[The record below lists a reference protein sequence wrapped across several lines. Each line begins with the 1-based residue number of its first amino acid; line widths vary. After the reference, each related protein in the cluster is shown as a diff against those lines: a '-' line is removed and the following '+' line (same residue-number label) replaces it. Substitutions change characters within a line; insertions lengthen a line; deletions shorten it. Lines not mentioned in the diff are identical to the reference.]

1 MQNKEESVSR
11 NSVLSLAV
19 LVEKRLKQKCLFIS
33 EGRQPR
39 HTRQGCRTNGR
50 VCGWERRPPGAC
62 PPARLLAG
70 LAAGSS
76 GPTWL
81 RKKPVSFHS
90 RERVRLLLGELCL
103 GSSHR
108 LQTFPFFKK
117 NSVLVLCSLTA
128 LLCVL
133 KHTAFP
139 PGPAACLGMTLWLRG
154 LFCEVRLLHQKHA

>member
-117 NSVLVLCSLTA
+117 KFRFGFVQSDSPSLCSETYRLPARPSGLPGNDLVVEGLVL
-128 LLCVL
+128 
-133 KHTAFP
+133 
-139 PGPAACLGMTLWLRG
+139 
-154 LFCEVRLLHQKHA
+154 